1 MSAPPSA
8 PISGSTP
15 ASASVPTSASA
26 SASAPRRAAPSPA
39 TRRPL
44 VVLCYACVPAA
55 DRGGVQAVFCRV
67 SDALRAAGHR
77 VTTAWAYP
85 PCAARPDDAHWP
97 LATDVRRPLADAAAV
112 GRSFARLTRRLRAE
126 RPDIVNVHFPM
137 GQSAYFALLRPLLGY
152 RLVLSLH
159 GSDLLEPVGPVRR
172 VLGALLR
179 RADAVVVVSR
189 PMHRVAV
196 ERHRVDPSRVHLVP
210 NGIDVRF
217 WAPDDAPGAVPEI
230 EARAGE
236 PPAGAPRLL
245 AVGRLV
251 DVKGFDLLID
261 ALAALSRAR
270 PELDAALEIVGDGP
284 EREALARRIDAA
296 GLADRVTLPGHLG
309 PVALRE
315 RLRATTLFVLPSRSE
330 GVPLAL
336 LEAMAA
342 GAPVLAA
349 DVGGVGDVLRAR
361 LPECLVA
368 PDDVD
373 ALAAGIA
380 ARLDDPQARARSA
393 RTGLEVVAGHDERG
407 VADAY
412 AALFESLVEPASS
425 GASTGAVP
433 RTASGATHDA
443 AGAATGDAST

>member
-1 MSAPPSA
+1 MSALA
-8 PISGSTP
+8 PVSTP
-15 ASASVPTSASA
+15 VPPPEL
-26 SASAPRRAAPSPA
+26 APRR
-39 TRRPL
+39 PL
-44 VVLCYACVPAA
+44 AVLCYACVPAA

-77 VTTAWAYP
+77 VTTAWAHP
-85 PCAARPDDAHWP
+85 PSAARPDDVHWP
-97 LATDVRRPLADAAAV
+97 LATDARRPLKDAAAV
-112 GRSFARLTRRLRAE
+112 ARSLARLARRLRAE

-189 PMHRVAV
+189 PMRRVAI
-196 ERHRVDPSRVHLVP
+196 ERHGVDPARVHLVP

-217 WAPDDAPGAVPEI
+217 WAPDDVPGAISGATP
-230 EARAGE
+230 ATTASPTPSPSE
-236 PPAGAPRLL
+236 PPAGPSRLL

-270 PELDAALEIVGDGP
+270 PGLDARLEIVGDGP
-284 EREALARRIDAA
+284 ERAALERRVDAA

-315 RLRATTLFVLPSRSE
+315 RLRAATLFVLPSRSE

-342 GAPVLAA
+342 GVPVLAA
-349 DVGGVGDVLRAR
+349 DVGGVGDVLRAG

-380 ARLDDPQARARSA
+380 ARLDDPEGRARSA
-393 RTGLEVVAGHDERG
+393 RAGLEVAARHDERN
-407 VADAY
+407 VVDAY
-412 AALFESLVEPASS
+412 AALFASLVAPAP
-425 GASTGAVP
+425 TE
-433 RTASGATHDA
+433 A
-443 AGAATGDAST
+443 AGSAAPALAPDATAGTAAGDAST

>member
-1 MSAPPSA
+1 M
-8 PISGSTP
+8 
-15 ASASVPTSASA
+15 
-26 SASAPRRAAPSPA
+26 
-39 TRRPL
+39 
-44 VVLCYACVPAA
+44 LCYACVPAA

-77 VTTAWAYP
+77 VTAAWAHP
-85 PCAARPDDAHWP
+85 PSAARPDDVHWP

-112 GRSFARLTRRLRAE
+112 ARSLARLARRLRAE

-137 GQSAYFALLRPLLGY
+137 GQSAYFALLRPFLGY

-189 PMHRVAV
+189 PMRRVAL
-196 ERHRVDPSRVHLVP
+196 ERHRVDPARVHLVP

-217 WAPDDAPGAVPEI
+217 WAPDATP
-230 EARAGE
+230 GE
-236 PPAGAPRLL
+236 PPTGPLRLV

-261 ALAALSRAR
+261 ALAALSRTR
-270 PELDAALEIVGDGP
+270 PGLDASLEIVGDGP
-284 EREALARRIDAA
+284 ERAALARRVDAA
-296 GLADRVTLPGHLG
+296 GLADRVTLAGHLE

-315 RLRATTLFVLPSRSE
+315 RLRAATLFVLPSRSE

-342 GAPVLAA
+342 GVAVLAA
-349 DVGGVGDVLRAR
+349 DVGGVGDVLGAG

-368 PDDVD
+368 PNDVD
-373 ALAAGIA
+373 ALGAGIA
-380 ARLDDPQARARSA
+380 ARLDDADGRARSA
-393 RTGLEVVAGHDERG
+393 RAGLEVAARHDERN
-407 VADAY
+407 VVDAY
-412 AALFESLVEPASS
+412 AALFASLVAPAP
-425 GASTGAVP
+425 TE
-433 RTASGATHDA
+433 A
-443 AGAATGDAST
+443 AGSAAPAPAPDATAGTAAGDAST